1 MSAISTKL
9 GNATFQIHFETTQL
23 RKRRFSARTIA
34 GDVLLLISAG
44 YAMYLMGFAPANR
57 ATFSFFSWRAL
68 SSAHLSLLEPKRS
81 GALKTMTTTETQSK
95 KPLILIVDDDANQR
109 ALYEEEMRD
118 EGYEVATAADGR
130 EAIQKAGELRPNL
143 VVMDVNMPVM
153 DGLDTLSRL
162 IEADRHVPVIIHTAY
177 ASYKDSFASWSADA
191 YIVKSSDLS
200 NLKNSVRDLLAA
212 RPSS

>member
-1 MSAISTKL
+1 MNPT
-9 GNATFQIHFETTQL
+9 NET
-23 RKRRFSARTIA
+23 
-34 GDVLLLISAG
+34 
-44 YAMYLMGFAPANR
+44 P
-57 ATFSFFSWRAL
+57 
-68 SSAHLSLLEPKRS
+68 
-81 GALKTMTTTETQSK
+81 K
-95 KPLILIVDDDANQR
+95 KPLILIVEDDANQR

-130 EAIQKAGELRPNL
+130 EAIEKASALHPSL

-162 IEADRHVPVIIHTAY
+162 IEADRHVPIIIHTAY

-200 NLKNSVRDLLAA
+200 NLKSSVRDLLAA
-212 RPSS
+212 RPSA

>member
-1 MSAISTKL
+1 MEST
-9 GNATFQIHFETTQL
+9 T
-23 RKRRFSARTIA
+23 RP
-34 GDVLLLISAG
+34 V
-44 YAMYLMGFAPANR
+44 AN
-57 ATFSFFSWRAL
+57 T
-68 SSAHLSLLEPKRS
+68 
-81 GALKTMTTTETQSK
+81 K
-95 KPLILIVDDDANQR
+95 KALILIVEDDANQR

-130 EAIQKAGELRPNL
+130 EALKLAGELRPNL

-200 NLKNSVRDLLAA
+200 HLKNSVRELLAA
-212 RPSS
+212 RPSA